1 MNSTYKKDTNS
12 SPPQNCVSG
21 WQVDFAIERERWE
34 KGGKREKE
42 GKGREKEREC
52 VFVYE
57 RERERSLDL
66 CLFCEGSWYVAVHI

>member
-1 MNSTYKKDTNS
+1 LAERVANSIYEILMNSTYKKDTNS

-57 RERERSLDL
+57 RERER
-66 CLFCEGSWYVAVHI
+66 EV